1 MLRQVF
7 ANIHALILIEFLL
20 LTDDA
25 DLSTFDDADV
35 ELSVQEKQLGCKKVA
50 GRTTGEFVPNIF

>member
-35 ELSVQEKQLGCKKVA
+35 ELSVQEKQLGCQKVA
-50 GRTTGEFVPNIF
+50 RRTPGESSL